1 MKMTFAVLLYLL
13 QRQNRYPDMVIETD
27 TGEHRNREVQRLRL
41 LKNNS
46 EEQVWADIPGGR
58 ETLYLKDSDTKDS
71 VFMFFSDKSGM
82 PEAHPCCQ
90 TKGAAGSQQI
100 FEYLSEQW
108 QDLDAWENRLAQSI
122 LLHAPFQEILMHG
135 KTYIRQEYT
144 LIDRDM
150 NVMFSTPEYHPELG
164 KDEKERINGIRRLSA
179 ELTHSLLMRKDFHE
193 AALKT
198 EGFYF
203 YSYYTESSLYC
214 RNIFLFGQYYAR
226 LICRLDNGEETVSRG
241 EAYIIELFARYI
253 ELYFQNNLQ
262 TPDRHQNDLLH
273 QLCRSLYAGENP
285 DITMLQTALSP
296 YHWKLN
302 HQYQTVILKAYQQEE
317 WQTQMEIT
325 LPFLVRELERQ
336 WPDSCAVSLGNKVLW
351 VINLSLT
358 KQASF
363 LSCFSVFIRENVCRA
378 GISEV
383 FSDISFIHGAALEAE
398 AALRLGSRSDDTF
411 WYYQFEDYRLRY
423 CLEAMT
429 KELPSEQLL
438 HPAVRLLRDRD
449 THKGT
454 ELVPTLRAYLN
465 CGMNMTHAA
474 DQLYIHRTTFCRRME
489 QISHLTGI
497 TEFTSDLT
505 LDLLISLKLLEEAG
519 N

>member
-13 QRQNRYPDMVIETD
+13 QRQGCHLHTAAGADNE
-27 TGEHRNREVQRLRL
+27 ESREIQRLRY
-41 LKNNS
+41 LKRSS
-46 EEQVWADIPGGR
+46 EEQILSDLSDGQK
-58 ETLYLKDSDTKDS
+58 TLYLKDGDTKDS
-71 VFMFFSDKSGM
+71 VFMYLSDKSGM
-82 PEAHPCCQ
+82 PEAHPCCHI
-90 TKGAAGSQQI
+90 KGAAKSQQI
-100 FEYLSEQW
+100 FEYLAEQW
-108 QDLDAWENRLAQSI
+108 QELDAWENRLAQSI
-122 LLHAPFQEILMHG
+122 LQHVPFQNILTQG
-135 KTYIRQEYT
+135 KTYIRQEYA

-150 NVMFSTPEYHPELG
+150 NVMFSTPEYHTELANT
-164 KDEKERINGIRRLSA
+164 KEEHAEGIRRLSA

-193 AALKT
+193 AALKK

-203 YSYYTESSLYC
+203 YNHYTESLLYC
-214 RNIFLFGQYYAR
+214 RNIFLFDQYYAR
-226 LICRLDNGEETVSRG
+226 LICRLNKGQDNISRG
-241 EAYIIELFARYI
+241 EAYLIEIFARYI

-273 QLCRSLYAGENP
+273 QLCRSLYADEKP
-285 DITMLQTALSP
+285 DIALLQTALSP
-296 YHWKLN
+296 YHWKLG
-302 HQYQTVILKAYQQEE
+302 HRYQAAVLKAYQQEE

-358 KQASF
+358 EQASF
-363 LSCFSVFIRENVCRA
+363 FSRFSVFIRENVCRA

-383 FSDISFIHGAALEAE
+383 FSSISFIHSAALEAE
-398 AALRLGSRSDDTF
+398 AALRLGSRSNDTF

-423 CLEAMT
+423 CLETMT
-429 KELPSEQLL
+429 KDLPSGRLL

-449 THKGT
+449 IQKGT

-505 LDLLISLKLLEEAG
+505 LDLLISLKLLEEER